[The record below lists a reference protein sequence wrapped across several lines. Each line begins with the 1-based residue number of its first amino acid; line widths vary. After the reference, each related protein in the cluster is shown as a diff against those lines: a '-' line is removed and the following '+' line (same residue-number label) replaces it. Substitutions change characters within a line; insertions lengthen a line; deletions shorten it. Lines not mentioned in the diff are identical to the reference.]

1 MKDDC
6 LGARPQSLFGKILL
20 IRALSL
26 MVRPILVQKTPP
38 KTFFSVFCFTSE
50 NFKVVNIKIL
60 KYVYFFTSSFKYL
73 YLQF

>member
-38 KTFFSVFCFTSE
+38 KPFFQYFVLLQKT
-50 NFKVVNIKIL
+50 L
-60 KYVYFFTSSFKYL
+60 K
-73 YLQF
+73 